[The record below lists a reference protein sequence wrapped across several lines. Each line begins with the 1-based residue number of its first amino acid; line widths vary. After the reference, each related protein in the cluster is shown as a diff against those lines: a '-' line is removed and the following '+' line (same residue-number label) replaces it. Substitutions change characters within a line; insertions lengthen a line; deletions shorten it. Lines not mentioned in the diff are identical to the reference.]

1 MISVKN
7 AKKKYKETTALN
19 NVSVDFEK
27 GKIHGVI
34 GRNGSGKTVLF
45 KAICG
50 FIKLD
55 SGQILIENEP
65 VKPALQQDIGII
77 IEEPGFVGSLNAFK
91 NLKLLASIH
100 KKITDEKM
108 KETIKLVGLD
118 PNSKKH
124 VSKFSLG
131 MKHRLAIAQAIMEN
145 PPLLILDEPMNG
157 LDKQGVSDMRE
168 VFKQL
173 NKQGTTIVLSS
184 HYSEDIEFL
193 CDTVHEMD
201 NGMIT
206 RIR

>member
-145 PPLLILDEPMNG
+145 PPLLILD
-157 LDKQGVSDMRE
+157 
-168 VFKQL
+168 
-173 NKQGTTIVLSS
+173 
-184 HYSEDIEFL
+184 
-193 CDTVHEMD
+193 
-201 NGMIT
+201 
-206 RIR
+206 